1 MSELLEQDGSAP
13 ASCWVSINY
22 RFNLETFQTLPNPKV
37 VVVVA
42 PVRRRSDG
50 LQSLPCRES
59 RAAASSMTSSEPP
72 GMASESTC
80 L

>member
-13 ASCWVSINY
+13 ASCWVSISKHSKPY
-22 RFNLETFQTLPNPKV
+22 INPKV